1 MRGAAVSE
9 INVSFV
15 VPLPPRGQGRA
26 RAAVV
31 AGRAKMYKPAQS
43 RRWEDQVA
51 LVASQHMPADVI
63 EGPVRVDVLAV
74 VPRPQRLLR
83 RRDPDG
89 PIWCTA
95 KPDADNV
102 AKSVLDALKRHWR
115 DDSQVVDVR
124 CRKVYAERS
133 GLPRV
138 EVRVARASNEYQ
150 EEGI

>member
-1 MRGAAVSE
+1 MH
-9 INVSFV
+9 
-15 VPLPPRGQGRA
+15 
-26 RAAVV
+26 
-31 AGRAKMYKPAQS
+31 KPAQS

-63 EGPVRVDVLAV
+63 EGPVSVDVLAV
-74 VPRPQRLLR
+74 VSRPQRLLR

-89 PIWCTA
+89 LIWCTA

-124 CRKVYAERS
+124 CRKVYAERV

-138 EVRVARASNEYQ
+138 EVRVTMANERYHR
-150 EEGI
+150 EGV